1 MHPNHTSTQYVRSTQ
16 PNNIDSQYPHTRPPH
31 TRSPHTRPSHP
42 YPLIFT
48 FHILSQV
55 IPRARRSSRLST
67 LSKSA
72 QGFTSSPLFN
82 RGESIR
88 RPISTRQRQVSPMQ
102 QQQREMSVTFSIT
115 DQGPEEN
122 QTKLFNNF
130 VQIRPSSLQK
140 GQGSGLGLALCKAI
154 VHLHG
159 RDLMDLV
166 TITIY

>member
-1 MHPNHTSTQYVRSTQ
+1 
-16 PNNIDSQYPHTRPPH
+16 
-31 TRSPHTRPSHP
+31 
-42 YPLIFT
+42 
-48 FHILSQV
+48 
-55 IPRARRSSRLST
+55 
-67 LSKSA
+67 
-72 QGFTSSPLFN
+72 
-82 RGESIR
+82 
-88 RPISTRQRQVSPMQ
+88 MQ

-115 DQGPEEN
+115 DQGPGISEEN